1 MTKIKPLRSLLTE
14 EGRNLTKENIIVRKC
29 HKRRYAVDEE
39 NKEIAADEASDQI
52 KDS

>member
-14 EGRNLTKENIIVRKC
+14 EGRNSTKENIIVRKY
-29 HKRRYAVDEE
+29 HKRRYAVDE